1 MHFLEVKKTL
11 QISKCDIIKGSF
23 RSHAYYGSCLQKYE
37 TTLIVT
43 STMLVKTI
51 VVISDVFSVAKHSS
65 TSTKTMNRIL
75 GNIFFKAGIILLQA
89 KG

>member
-1 MHFLEVKKTL
+1 MKKGAFAPRPFY
-11 QISKCDIIKGSF
+11 D
-23 RSHAYYGSCLQKYE
+23 SCLQNSE

>member
-1 MHFLEVKKTL
+1 
-11 QISKCDIIKGSF
+11 
-23 RSHAYYGSCLQKYE
+23 
-37 TTLIVT
+37 
-43 STMLVKTI
+43 MLVKTI

-75 GNIFFKAGIILLQA
+75 GNIFFKAGFILQA